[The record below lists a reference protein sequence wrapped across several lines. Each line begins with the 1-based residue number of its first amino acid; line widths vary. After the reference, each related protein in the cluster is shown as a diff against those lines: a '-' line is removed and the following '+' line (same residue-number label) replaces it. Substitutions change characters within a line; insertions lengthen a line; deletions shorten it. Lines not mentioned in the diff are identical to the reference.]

1 MYLFSKLEK
10 TKKKG
15 NKNAKLN
22 DTKSEITQDKAG
34 ILAVCL
40 EPTEAWAQVK
50 LFSFPWLRGVL
61 ATWRHGLITFDCRH
75 VCTAL
80 LTTHLETVN
89 LHEIAVDRSKNLSL
103 KYYNRNSRVLLWL

>member
-1 MYLFSKLEK
+1 MALLVSSYDRALVQIWYMLSMYLFSKLEK

-40 EPTEAWAQVK
+40 EPIEA
-50 LFSFPWLRGVL
+50 
-61 ATWRHGLITFDCRH
+61 
-75 VCTAL
+75 
-80 LTTHLETVN
+80 
-89 LHEIAVDRSKNLSL
+89 
-103 KYYNRNSRVLLWL
+103 

>member
-34 ILAVCL
+34 IFSGFVWNRQKPEHKLSCFRFRDYAVFWQ
-40 EPTEAWAQVK
+40 PDVTD
-50 LFSFPWLRGVL
+50 S
-61 ATWRHGLITFDCRH
+61 
-75 VCTAL
+75 
-80 LTTHLETVN
+80 
-89 LHEIAVDRSKNLSL
+89 
-103 KYYNRNSRVLLWL
+103 

>member
-40 EPTEAWAQVK
+40 EPTEA
-50 LFSFPWLRGVL
+50 
-61 ATWRHGLITFDCRH
+61 
-75 VCTAL
+75 
-80 LTTHLETVN
+80 
-89 LHEIAVDRSKNLSL
+89 
-103 KYYNRNSRVLLWL
+103 

>member
-1 MYLFSKLEK
+1 MALLVSSYDRALVQIWYMLSMYLFSKLEK

-40 EPTEAWAQVK
+40 EPTEA
-50 LFSFPWLRGVL
+50 
-61 ATWRHGLITFDCRH
+61 
-75 VCTAL
+75 
-80 LTTHLETVN
+80 
-89 LHEIAVDRSKNLSL
+89 
-103 KYYNRNSRVLLWL
+103 